1 MPGGAPRACR
11 PIWPTAHEHALNES
25 IESCREPGAG
35 RRARRSK
42 AVGATAEACLA
53 PHFTTAG
60 PCRPSV
66 QRMADLAQVVI
77 LISRNTKMNHQ
88 TTSPLADVAGAKR
101 RNRHLGK
108 RSGSEEGPN
117 RAVGL
122 AGYSLASCTDAGREI
137 TPPEICDAIR
147 NATTM
152 AGTLISLR
160 NWSTESIVVVPQG
173 NFKSQS
179 AKATAKREFNPPF
192 AWSADRLSE
201 AGRCRPPRKS

>member
-11 PIWPTAHEHALNES
+11 PIWPTAHEHALNEG
-25 IESCREPGAG
+25 IESCREPGSGREPAAARRLG
-35 RRARRSK
+35 RRPRSASRRI
-42 AVGATAEACLA
+42 LRRRDR
-53 PHFTTAG
+53 AG
-60 PCRPSV
+60 HRV
-66 QRMADLAQVVI
+66 QRMADFAQVAI
-77 LISRNTKMNHQ
+77 LINRNTKMNHQ
-88 TTSPLADVAGAKR
+88 TTSPPADVAGAKS

-108 RSGSEEGPN
+108 RSCREEGPN

-122 AGYSLASCTDAGREI
+122 TGYSLASCTDAGREI

-173 NFKSQS
+173 NFKSPS
-179 AKATAKREFNPPF
+179 AKAYGKTRVQ
-192 AWSADRLSE
+192 SAL
-201 AGRCRPPRKS
+201 CMVC